1 MAAIRYAVPPLGHTA
16 SEHSEVAVT
25 HRRSGFTLVEALVAV
40 VVVGVGIVALVSASS
55 SVTRMIGRGKM
66 ETRAAMAASGRL
78 EVLRSAADATSPRCA
93 DPAFTSGGPIILG
106 GVAEKWEVAP
116 TGKVRPVRV
125 TVTYLT
131 VGGLR
136 TASLETRITC

>member
-1 MAAIRYAVPPLGHTA
+1 MN
-16 SEHSEVAVT
+16 

-40 VVVGVGIVALVSASS
+40 VVVGVGILALMSASS

-66 ETRAAMAASGRL
+66 ETRAALAASRRL
-78 EVLRSAADATSPRCA
+78 EVLRSAAGGTSPRCA
-93 DPAFTSGGPIILG
+93 NPAFTSGGPIMVG
-106 GVAEKWEVAP
+106 GVAEKWEVAAS
-116 TGKVRPVRV
+116 GKVRPVRV

-131 VGGLR
+131 VRGLR

>member
-1 MAAIRYAVPPLGHTA
+1 M
-16 SEHSEVAVT
+16 EH
-25 HRRSGFTLVEALVAV
+25 RCSGFTLVEALVAV
-40 VVVGVGIVALVSASS
+40 VVVGIGILALMSASA

-66 ETRAAMAASGRL
+66 ETRAALAASQRM
-78 EVLRSAADATSPRCA
+78 EVLRSVAGATSPRCA
-93 DPAFTSGGPIILG
+93 NPAFSSGGPVMVG

-116 TGKVRPVRV
+116 NGKVRPVRV

-131 VGGLR
+131 VRGLR

>member
-1 MAAIRYAVPPLGHTA
+1 MK
-16 SEHSEVAVT
+16 
-25 HRRSGFTLVEALVAV
+25 HRRFGFTLVEALVAV
-40 VVVGVGIVALVSASS
+40 AVVGVGIIALMSASS

-66 ETRAAMAASGRL
+66 ETRAALAASRRV
-78 EVLRSAADATSPRCA
+78 EVLRSAAGGTSPRCA
-93 DPAFTSGGPIILG
+93 SPAFSSGGPIMIG

-116 TGKVRPVRV
+116 NGKVRPVRV

-131 VGGLR
+131 VRGLR

>member
-1 MAAIRYAVPPLGHTA
+1 MK
-16 SEHSEVAVT
+16 
-25 HRRSGFTLVEALVAV
+25 HRCSGFTLVEALVAV
-40 VVVGVGIVALVSASS
+40 VVVGIGILALMSASA

-66 ETRAAMAASGRL
+66 ETRAALAASQRM
-78 EVLRSAADATSPRCA
+78 EVLRSVAGATSPRCA
-93 DPAFTSGGPIILG
+93 NPAFSSGGPVMVG

-116 TGKVRPVRV
+116 NGKVRPVRV

-131 VGGLR
+131 VRGLR

>member
-1 MAAIRYAVPPLGHTA
+1 MK
-16 SEHSEVAVT
+16 

-40 VVVGVGIVALVSASS
+40 VVVGIGILALMSASA

-66 ETRAAMAASGRL
+66 ETRAALAASQRM
-78 EVLRSAADATSPRCA
+78 EVLRSVAGATSPRCA
-93 DPAFTSGGPIILG
+93 NPAFSSGGPVMVG

-116 TGKVRPVRV
+116 NGKVRPVRV

-131 VGGLR
+131 VRGLR

>member
-1 MAAIRYAVPPLGHTA
+1 MK
-16 SEHSEVAVT
+16 

-40 VVVGVGIVALVSASS
+40 IVVGIGILALMSASA

-66 ETRAAMAASGRL
+66 ETRAALAASQRM
-78 EVLRSAADATSPRCA
+78 EVLRSVAGATSPRCA
-93 DPAFTSGGPIILG
+93 NPAFSSGGPVMVG

-116 TGKVRPVRV
+116 NGKVRPVRV

-131 VGGLR
+131 VRGLR

>member
-1 MAAIRYAVPPLGHTA
+1 
-16 SEHSEVAVT
+16 
-25 HRRSGFTLVEALVAV
+25 VAV
-40 VVVGVGIVALVSASS
+40 VVVGIGILALMSASA

-66 ETRAAMAASGRL
+66 ETRAALAASQRM
-78 EVLRSAADATSPRCA
+78 EVLRSAAGATSPRCA
-93 DPAFTSGGPIILG
+93 NPAFSSGGPVMVG

-116 TGKVRPVRV
+116 NGKVRPVRV

-131 VGGLR
+131 VRGLR

>member
-1 MAAIRYAVPPLGHTA
+1 MK
-16 SEHSEVAVT
+16 

-40 VVVGVGIVALVSASS
+40 VVVGIGILALMSASA

-66 ETRAAMAASGRL
+66 ETRAALAASQRM
-78 EVLRSAADATSPRCA
+78 EVLRSVAGATSPRCA
-93 DPAFTSGGPIILG
+93 NPAFSSGGPVMVG

-116 TGKVRPVRV
+116 DGNVRSVRV

-131 VGGLR
+131 VRGLR

>member
-1 MAAIRYAVPPLGHTA
+1 MK
-16 SEHSEVAVT
+16 

-40 VVVGVGIVALVSASS
+40 VVVGIGILALMSASA

-66 ETRAAMAASGRL
+66 ETRAALAASQRM
-78 EVLRSAADATSPRCA
+78 EVLRSAAGATSPRCA
-93 DPAFTSGGPIILG
+93 NPAFSSGGPVMAG

-116 TGKVRPVRV
+116 NGKVRPVRV

-131 VGGLR
+131 VRGLR

>member
-1 MAAIRYAVPPLGHTA
+1 MK
-16 SEHSEVAVT
+16 
-25 HRRSGFTLVEALVAV
+25 HRCSGFTLVEALVAV
-40 VVVGVGIVALVSASS
+40 VVVGIGILALMSAWA

-66 ETRAAMAASGRL
+66 ETRAALAASQRM
-78 EVLRSAADATSPRCA
+78 EVLRSVAGATSPRCA
-93 DPAFTSGGPIILG
+93 NPAFSSGGPVMVG

-116 TGKVRPVRV
+116 NGKVRPVRV

-131 VGGLR
+131 VRGLR

>member
-1 MAAIRYAVPPLGHTA
+1 MKHP
-16 SEHSEVAVT
+16 
-25 HRRSGFTLVEALVAV
+25 RSGFTLVEALVAV
-40 VVVGVGIVALVSASS
+40 VVVGVGLVALMSASS

-66 ETRAAMAASGRL
+66 ETRVALAASRRL
-78 EVLRSAADATSPRCA
+78 EVLRSVAGGTSPRCA
-93 DPAFTSGGPIILG
+93 NPAFSSGGPIMVG

-116 TGKVRPVRV
+116 NGKVRPVRV

-131 VGGLR
+131 VRGLR